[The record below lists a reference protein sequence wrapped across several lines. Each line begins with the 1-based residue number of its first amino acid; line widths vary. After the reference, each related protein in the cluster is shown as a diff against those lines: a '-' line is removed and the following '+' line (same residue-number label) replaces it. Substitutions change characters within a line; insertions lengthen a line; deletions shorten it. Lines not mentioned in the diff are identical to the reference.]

1 MFVFSVFKAS
11 LKLNDSFSHSES
23 TNGGT
28 RSVGI
33 DLVSILSMNHTREKK
48 KKESESAQHLLFFCK
63 INLILFLILTPLQK
77 PQISHKF

>member
-1 MFVFSVFKAS
+1 MFVFSVFITT
-11 LKLNDSFSHSES
+11 LELNDSFSNSES

-28 RSVGI
+28 WSIGI
-33 DLVSILSMNHTREKK
+33 DLVSVLSMNHTREKK